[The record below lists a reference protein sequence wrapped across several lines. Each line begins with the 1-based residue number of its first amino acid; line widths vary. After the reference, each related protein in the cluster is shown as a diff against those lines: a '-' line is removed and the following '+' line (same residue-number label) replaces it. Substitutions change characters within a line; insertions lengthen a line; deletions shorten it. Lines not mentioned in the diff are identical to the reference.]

1 MVSIRLQQL
10 VLVAL
15 SLFARHE
22 SVVAFVA
29 TPHPTNHHHHWT
41 LRDTAAD
48 ANGATTD
55 AAAATTTTKMS
66 AVELSS
72 QTGTTA
78 IFTSEDID
86 RILPHRYPFAL
97 VDRVVSYEAGKSAIG
112 IKSVTKVRVLFSFIL
127 FASWIGWLIDWLID
141 WLIECTLFV
150 FTNATRFI
158 ILLRT
163 MPNDFFLFLS
173 SSRSHFQSFRTK
185 NSSMATFPTDPSCR
199 GYYKSRHWHN

>member
-1 MVSIRLQQL
+1 MGSFQETWNLEVTTSTIIYHRQRERSNIIHTYFILHTSYTPNHHHSSPYNYSKMVSFRLQQL
-10 VLVAL
+10 PVVLVAL

-22 SVVAFVA
+22 SVVAFVT
-29 TPHPTNHHHHWT
+29 TPHPTTHHHHWT

-55 AAAATTTTKMS
+55 SAAATTTTTTTKMS

-127 FASWIGWLIDWLID
+127 LASGIG
-141 WLIECTLFV
+141 
-150 FTNATRFI
+150 
-158 ILLRT
+158 
-163 MPNDFFLFLS
+163 
-173 SSRSHFQSFRTK
+173 
-185 NSSMATFPTDPSCR
+185 
-199 GYYKSRHWHN
+199 

>member
-1 MVSIRLQQL
+1 MVSIRIQQL
-10 VLVAL
+10 PVVLVAL

-29 TPHPTNHHHHWT
+29 TPHPNHHHWT
-41 LRDTAAD
+41 LRDMAAD

-55 AAAATTTTKMS
+55 SAAATTTTTTTKMS

-127 FASWIGWLIDWLID
+127 FASWIG
-141 WLIECTLFV
+141 
-150 FTNATRFI
+150 
-158 ILLRT
+158 
-163 MPNDFFLFLS
+163 
-173 SSRSHFQSFRTK
+173 
-185 NSSMATFPTDPSCR
+185 
-199 GYYKSRHWHN
+199 

>member
-1 MVSIRLQQL
+1 MTTSTIDNEKGRTSSILHTYYILHTSNTPNHHHSSQYNYSKMVSIRLQQL
-10 VLVAL
+10 PVVLVAL

-29 TPHPTNHHHHWT
+29 TPHPTNHHHHHWT

-55 AAAATTTTKMS
+55 SAAAATTTTKMS

-127 FASWIGWLIDWLID
+127 FASWIG
-141 WLIECTLFV
+141 
-150 FTNATRFI
+150 
-158 ILLRT
+158 
-163 MPNDFFLFLS
+163 
-173 SSRSHFQSFRTK
+173 
-185 NSSMATFPTDPSCR
+185 
-199 GYYKSRHWHN
+199 

>member
-10 VLVAL
+10 LIAL

-22 SVVAFVA
+22 SVVAFVT
-29 TPHPTNHHHHWT
+29 TPRSSQPHHGT
-41 LRDTAAD
+41 LFDTAAAD

-55 AAAATTTTKMS
+55 AVTTTTKMS

-86 RILPHRYPFAL
+86 QILPHRYPFAL

-112 IKSVTKVRVLFSFIL
+112 IKSVTKVRVVS
-127 FASWIGWLIDWLID
+127 LID
-141 WLIECTLFV
+141 
-150 FTNATRFI
+150 
-158 ILLRT
+158 
-163 MPNDFFLFLS
+163 
-173 SSRSHFQSFRTK
+173 
-185 NSSMATFPTDPSCR
+185 
-199 GYYKSRHWHN
+199 